1 MAGNTSWEEEG
12 RINQKRRTRAA
23 ILEAAR
29 HLLREGQMPSV
40 AEAADVARV
49 SRATAYRYFPT
60 QEYLLSEAALESART
75 GINHLLEQS
84 APTDDPAARLD
95 TMVQALQQVT
105 LENEAAFRTLLQLS
119 LEAHATGG
127 QNREAAEGR
136 LRGGRRIGWI
146 EEALAPLSNSFEK
159 DPATLKRLVAALSL
173 CMGIEALIV
182 LQDVCGLE
190 AKEAVEVSRWA
201 SQALL
206 QAGLR
211 EVAASS
217 LQQPA
222 ASQQEPDPEEDV
234 GTGRSTS
241 LEGSSLLEG

>member
-23 ILEAAR
+23 VLEAAR
-29 HLLREGQMPSV
+29 HLLHKGQMPSV
-40 AEAADVARV
+40 AEAADAARV

-60 QEYLLSEAALESART
+60 QEYLLSEAALESAKAD
-75 GINHLLEQS
+75 IDHLLEMS
-84 APTDDPAARLD
+84 APSADPAVRLD
-95 TMVQALQQVT
+95 TVVQALQQVT

-119 LEAHATGG
+119 LESHATGG

-190 AKEAVEVSRWA
+190 AAEAVDVSRWA
-201 SQALL
+201 AQALL

-211 EVAASS
+211 EAKSS
-217 LQQPA
+217 SSQQPT
-222 ASQQEPDPEEDV
+222 ASHRRPDPEEDV
-234 GTGRSTS
+234 GTGHS
-241 LEGSSLLEG
+241 SSL

>member
-23 ILEAAR
+23 VLEAAK

-40 AEAADVARV
+40 AEAADAARV

-75 GINHLLEQS
+75 DINHLLERS
-84 APTDDPAARLD
+84 APSADPAVRLD
-95 TMVQALQQVT
+95 TLIQALQQVT
-105 LENEAAFRTLLQLS
+105 LEQEAAFRTLLQLS

-127 QNREAAEGR
+127 RKREATEDR
-136 LRGGRRIGWI
+136 LRGGRRIDWI
-146 EEALAPLSNSFEK
+146 EEALAPLGNLLEK
-159 DPATLKRLVAALSL
+159 DPATFRQVVAALSL
-173 CMGIEALIV
+173 CVGIEALIV

-201 SQALL
+201 AQALL

-211 EVAASS
+211 EATASS

-222 ASQQEPDPEEDV
+222 ASHQEPDREEDV

-241 LEGSSLLEG
+241 L